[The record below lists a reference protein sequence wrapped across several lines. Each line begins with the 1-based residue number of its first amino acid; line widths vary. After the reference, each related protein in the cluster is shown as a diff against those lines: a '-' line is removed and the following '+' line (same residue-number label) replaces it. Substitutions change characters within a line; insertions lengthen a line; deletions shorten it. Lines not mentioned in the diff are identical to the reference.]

1 MRCKAVRRSPSGVAL
16 RRANIHAGKN
26 KRIYSSKYALSSLVR
41 CGKCGDIY
49 RRIVWN
55 NRGKKSV
62 RWRCVTRVQNGPDV
76 CDAPNISETEL
87 QEAVR
92 TAVNQ
97 TIRTRNETMKI
108 LQQNIES
115 VIFDGNLEEINCRLT
130 ELQEELLRLANER
143 KSYSTVADEIDAL
156 RERREK
162 CMKESA
168 ATQGIK
174 QRIECVRDFLK
185 SHSEELEEY
194 DESLTRLLIES
205 ITVYEDRLIVE
216 FKSGT
221 QVEIK
226 RK

>member
-1 MRCKAVRRSPSGVAL
+1 MS
-16 RRANIHAGKN
+16 HE
-26 KRIYSSKYALSSLVR
+26 YSTV
-41 CGKCGDIY
+41 
-49 RRIVWN
+49 
-55 NRGKKSV
+55 
-62 RWRCVTRVQNGPDV
+62 PM
-76 CDAPNISETEL
+76 CDAPNIPETEL

-97 TIRTRNETMKI
+97 TIRTRNETMKV

-115 VIFDGNLEEINCRLT
+115 VIFDGNLEEINRRLT
-130 ELQEELLRLANER
+130 ALQEELLRLTNER
-143 KSYSTVADEIDAL
+143 KSYSAVADEIDAL
-156 RERREK
+156 REQREK

-185 SHSEELEEY
+185 SHKEELEEY
-194 DESLTRLLIES
+194 DENLTRLLIER

-216 FKSGT
+216 FKSST

>member
-1 MRCKAVRRSPSGVAL
+1 M
-16 RRANIHAGKN
+16 
-26 KRIYSSKYALSSLVR
+26 
-41 CGKCGDIY
+41 
-49 RRIVWN
+49 
-55 NRGKKSV
+55 
-62 RWRCVTRVQNGPDV
+62 
-76 CDAPNISETEL
+76 CDAPNIPETEL

-205 ITVYEDRLIVE
+205 ITVYEGRLIVK